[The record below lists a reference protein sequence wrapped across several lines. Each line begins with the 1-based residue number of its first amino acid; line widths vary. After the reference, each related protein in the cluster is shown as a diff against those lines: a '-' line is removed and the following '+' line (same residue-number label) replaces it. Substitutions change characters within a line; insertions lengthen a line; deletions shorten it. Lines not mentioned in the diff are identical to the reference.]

1 MVVCTSISSI
11 PHLGLGFLTPNHN
24 NNNLCFQTHL
34 PLNRIR
40 PSFKRTYSGWH
51 YVINSSLKSTTS
63 EEASSGASQYNK
75 EEADGVVMIEDVQR
89 DEKVSYGAEAV
100 QTVEKNDSNGAE
112 GPSEE
117 SLEDEQ
123 FQPFEFL
130 NKLNMELD
138 SDSPYPLLVYGGSS
152 LITLWLASAVVGSID
167 SIPVFPKLME
177 VVGLG
182 YSVWFATRYLLFKK
196 NRDELTAKIEE
207 IKQEVLGSSD
217 D

>member
-1 MVVCTSISSI
+1 MGACTTISSL
-11 PHLGLGFLTPNHN
+11 PQLGLGISIPN
-24 NNNLCFQTHL
+24 NNNLFSKTQL
-34 PLNRIR
+34 PLNRTR

-51 YVINSSLKSTTS
+51 YVISSSLKSTTS
-63 EEASSGASQYNK
+63 EEASSGASQYVK
-75 EEADGVVMIEDVQR
+75 EETDGVVMIEDAQR
-89 DEKVSYGAEAV
+89 DEQNKSFGAEDV
-100 QTVEKNDSNGAE
+100 QTVEKDESDGAE

-117 SLEDEQ
+117 SLKDEQ
-123 FQPFEFL
+123 FQPFDFL
-130 NKLNMELD
+130 DNFNMELD
-138 SDSPYPLLVYGGSS
+138 LDSPTPLLVYGGGS
-152 LITLWLASAVVGSID
+152 LITLWLASAVVASID

-196 NRDELTAKIEE
+196 NRDELSAKIEE